1 MQKSQ
6 YNLVFRNKNLYLP
19 IKNNFHSKAIIMTM
33 PLLTPSHIITAYN
46 RIKDYVIKTPILT
59 SDYLNNLL
67 SHDIYFKYEGSQVTG
82 SFKARGALNAL
93 LHLKEQNK
101 LPNYVVTF
109 SSGNHA
115 QAVAFAGQKLGVKVK
130 VFFQPNPIAKKL
142 KTTGELGAETF
153 VAETRQQAEML
164 TMQEVEKGAFFLPPF
179 DNDDIICGQ
188 GTSCHEALSEIGTVD
203 AIFATCGG
211 GGWLSGTYLAT
222 QGLCPSAH
230 VIGCEPLLGN
240 DATQSFRTGKIVAL
254 PQAPNTIADGAR
266 TLKVAERTFQ
276 YLQKL
281 NDFFEI
287 SDEDI
292 IKYQTLAQEHLKVV
306 IEPTSAV
313 AFAGLVQWLEKNK
326 PQTKQKL
333 LVLLSGSN
341 V

>member
-1 MQKSQ
+1 MS
-6 YNLVFRNKNLYLP
+6 Y
-19 IKNNFHSKAIIMTM
+19 
-33 PLLTPSHIITAYN
+33 PLLTPSDIVTAHN
-46 RIKDYVIKTPILT
+46 RIKDYIVKTPILT
-59 SDYLNNLL
+59 SDYLDKILG
-67 SHDIYFKYEGSQVTG
+67 HKIYFKYEGVQVTG

-101 LPNYVVTF
+101 LPEYVVTF

-115 QAVAFAGQKLGVKVK
+115 QAVALAGQKLGVRVK
-130 VFFQPNPIAKKL
+130 VFFQPNPILKKL
-142 KTTGELGAETF
+142 KTTGEFGAETF

-164 TMQEVEKGAFFLPPF
+164 TLQEVEKGAFFLPPF

-188 GTSCHEALSEIGTVD
+188 GTSCHEALSDLGAVD

-222 QGLCPSAH
+222 QGLCPNAQ

-266 TLKVAERTFQ
+266 TLKVAERTFA

-281 NDFFEI
+281 NDFFEV
-287 SDEDI
+287 SEEDI
-292 IKYQTLAQEHLKVV
+292 IKHHALAQEHLKVI

-313 AFAGLVQWLEKNK
+313 AFAGLVAWLEKNK
-326 PQTKQKL
+326 PQTEQKL